1 MHKEQFQLMS
11 KHIKA
16 SPFSSGENLPALL
29 SVLGFSKPPPPPIL
43 NRFFVGSQ
51 VARLKSQGMREAR
64 GSWLVV

>member
-1 MHKEQFQLMS
+1 MS

-43 NRFFVGSQ
+43 NRFFVESQ